1 MPRATRE
8 KNFVQITN
16 IEEINNRQIVE
27 RGEMMLYSAQ
37 NVPHQLPYRKA
48 LQYHKTAWIIWRM
61 AGGAEPEKESQH
73 EEDRSP
79 VYAADLLRKNFFF
92 TS

>member
-16 IEEINNRQIVE
+16 IEEINNRQVE
-27 RGEMMLYSAQ
+27 ENGEMMLYFAM
-37 NVPHQLPYRKA
+37 NAPHQLPNRKA
-48 LQYHKTAWIIWRM
+48 LQYHKAACIIWRM
-61 AGGAEPEKESQH
+61 AGGAEPEEESKH

-79 VYAADLLRKNFFF
+79 VYAANLLRKSFV